1 MRKRHNV
8 GVCVLSYILPYK
20 TKAKHT
26 NVKCNTCR
34 METTWPISAAHSA
47 SFIKMAKDGGR
58 GENRR
63 EAVDAV
69 PRGAGCHLGVR
80 EN

>member
-1 MRKRHNV
+1 
-8 GVCVLSYILPYK
+8 
-20 TKAKHT
+20 
-26 NVKCNTCR
+26 

-47 SFIKMAKDGGR
+47 SFIKMAKDGGEVKI
-58 GENRR
+58 G

-69 PRGAGCHLGVR
+69 PWGAGCHLGVR